1 MSSDIAKKAVWGC
14 VVSVLG
20 IALGV
25 VTAPLGMPMM
35 ATFLFKT
42 KPDLSCLLGILTCGD
57 MPAGWS
63 DWMSKAVAAEGGPA
77 ELALWCLLALAVIA
91 VVALHKWLN
100 EPKRTVEQG
109 ILGDARLV
117 TSPRSGPP
125 PQRLLEWQG

>member
-14 VVSVLG
+14 VVSVPG

-42 KPDLSCLLGILTCGD
+42 KPDLSGLLGILTCGD

-77 ELALWCLLALAVIA
+77 ELALWCLL
-91 VVALHKWLN
+91 HSPSSPWW
-100 EPKRTVEQG
+100 PC
-109 ILGDARLV
+109 
-117 TSPRSGPP
+117 TSG
-125 PQRLLEWQG
+125 